1 MKFVDME
8 QLLAKSGLAEQ
19 ETVHLRKVNA
29 RLMQSLE
36 LAGQHYDQLDAQ
48 SVLSARQA
56 DQQMAKFQWHQAQQ
70 SARKAVLAA
79 VSQAALAWQDEHG
92 AVAILPRQA
101 AIAVSADADITNDL
115 ADKLKYRK
123 VVFGELP
130 DVVINPQGPAVSH

>member
-29 RLMQSLE
+29 RLTQALE
-36 LAGQHYDQLDAQ
+36 LAGQHYSQLDVE
-48 SVLSARQA
+48 SVPSARLA
-56 DQQMAKFQWHQAQQ
+56 DQQMAKFQWHQAQKN
-70 SARKAVLAA
+70 ARKAVLAA

-101 AIAVSADADITNDL
+101 AIAVSADADITDDL
-115 ADKLKYRK
+115 ADKLKSRK
-123 VVFGELP
+123 VVFSELP
-130 DVVINPQGPAVSH
+130 DVTITPPGQAVSH